1 MKAVFALL
9 LLVSS
14 SLCLPNAFPQEYIK
28 GYLPEGAKAR
38 VGKGFVYDIAF
49 SPDNTQLAVGSSIG
63 VWIYDIQTGKTLD
76 LLTGHTARVYSVCF
90 SPDGSILASGSY
102 DQTIKLW
109 DLRTGEIITTL
120 SGHGRSVYSVC
131 FSPDGSLLAS
141 GSSDY
146 TIKLWD
152 LRINEIK
159 ATLSGHSGTIYSV
172 AFSPDGS
179 TLASGSRD
187 ELIRF
192 WNVKTGELLRTI
204 AGHVDAVSG
213 VIFSP
218 DGEKLASYGY
228 YDANISLWDADTGE
242 YLMGLEPNYE
252 GITSDSARINA
263 IAFSPDSK
271 TLIYGSNH
279 GIIRIWDINKNQ
291 EKMIF
296 GGNGDSTYSVS
307 VSPDGKTLASYN
319 SDGTVRILD
328 SATGTLLQTITGHNT
343 MVVRLAMYSSHG
355 RTLACLSI
363 TGDFQLWDPNTTTLL
378 KSFEVGLYRIFC
390 AAYSPDNVTF
400 ACGNQQGALAI
411 FDADT
416 GARNHTI
423 MDAHTDQLTA
433 VAFSPDGG
441 ILASCGYDK
450 VIHLWGVETG
460 DLKWTLVGH
469 EQEVHDLAFSPSGE
483 ILVSAGGNGTI
494 RLWDVSTGE
503 TVNTIETFGG
513 AVDEVVFSPSGDI
526 LVSSSRDD
534 IIRFWDANTG
544 EHLKSITP
552 QEPTHSIAYSPDG
565 RRLASSHDRKIN
577 LWDTETG
584 KLTATFTGHN
594 DSIYPIAF
602 SPDGKT
608 LMSGSY
614 DSTMIFWE
622 INP

>member
-1 MKAVFALL
+1 MKAVFALF

-14 SLCLPNAFPQEYIK
+14 ALCLPNAFPQEYIE
-28 GYLPEGAKAR
+28 GYLPEGAKTR
-38 VGKGFVYDIAF
+38 VGKGFVHDIAF
-49 SPDNTQLAVGSSIG
+49 SPDNTQLAIGSSIG

-76 LLTGHTARVYSVCF
+76 LLTGHTDRVYSVCF
-90 SPDGSILASGSY
+90 SPDGSRLASGSY
-102 DQTIKLW
+102 DRTIKLW
-109 DLRTGEIITTL
+109 DPRTGEIITTL
-120 SGHGRSVYSVC
+120 SGHSGSVFSVC
-131 FSPDGSLLAS
+131 
-141 GSSDY
+141 
-146 TIKLWD
+146 
-152 LRINEIK
+152 
-159 ATLSGHSGTIYSV
+159 
-172 AFSPDGS
+172 FSPDGS
-179 TLASGSRD
+179 TLASGSSDQTVKLWDLHTGEVKATLTGHKGSIYSVAMSPDGNTLVSGSRD

-192 WNVKTGELLRTI
+192 WDVKTGELLRTI
-204 AGHVDAVSG
+204 AGHTERVSG

-228 YDANISLWDADTGE
+228 YDAKISLWDADTGE

-252 GITSDSARINA
+252 GITSDSTRINA

-291 EKMIF
+291 KKMIF

-328 SATGTLLQTITGHNT
+328 SATGRPLQTITGHNT
-343 MVVRLAMYSSHG
+343 MWARFTAYSSHG
-355 RTLACLSI
+355 RSLACLSF
-363 TGDFQLWDPNTTTLL
+363 TGDFQLWEPNTTTLL

-400 ACGNQQGALAI
+400 ACGNGYGALAI

-416 GARNHTI
+416 GAQNHTI
-423 MDAHTDQLTA
+423 MDAHTDRITA
-433 VAFSPDGG
+433 VAFSPDGST
-441 ILASCGYDK
+441 LASCSYDQI
-450 VIHLWGVETG
+450 IHLWSVHTG
-460 DLKWTLVGH
+460 HLKDTLVGH
-469 EQEVHDLAFSPSGE
+469 EQKIYDLAFTPSGDM
-483 ILVSAGGNGTI
+483 LASASDDGTI
-494 RLWDVSTGE
+494 RFWDPNTGE

-513 AVDEVVFSPSGDI
+513 AVDKVAFSPSGEI
-526 LVSSSRDD
+526 LVSLSRDD
-534 IIRFWDANTG
+534 IIRFWDPNTG

-552 QEPTHSIAYSPDG
+552 QEPAHSIAYSPDG
-565 RRLASSHDRKIN
+565 RTLASSHAREIN
-577 LWDTETG
+577 LWNTETG
-584 KLTATFTGHN
+584 ELTATFTGHN

-608 LMSGSY
+608 LISGSY
-614 DSTMIFWE
+614 DRTMIFWE